1 MFAGRPYVHLGCSPG
16 GGENG
21 RKNSFGGTSPFHI
34 QLRKGE
40 TVEEARKLADW
51 VRGAAITSRQYD
63 VTYAKKLARATSAR
77 ARATRTD
84 AVGLAVANASTLA
97 PLCCRLPSACP
108 DSVLPICQH
117 SAHPGSRGGRYALR
131 SVRAPA
137 ACRLC
142 LTRRRA
148 GVGTE
153 ALAQEDTSA
162 GDVVSSHL
170 AGEAE
175 TAAVVALADLSP
187 SMGAP
192 PPRACPQRAR
202 LQLNSLVARSG
213 IMTVLEHTAVLG
225 AIAIFIVTQLEMEEQ
240 LGVDIH

>member
-1 MFAGRPYVHLGCSPG
+1 MPDA
-16 GGENG
+16 
-21 RKNSFGGTSPFHI
+21 
-34 QLRKGE
+34 
-40 TVEEARKLADW
+40 
-51 VRGAAITSRQYD
+51 
-63 VTYAKKLARATSAR
+63 YA
-77 ARATRTD
+77 
-84 AVGLAVANASTLA
+84 
-97 PLCCRLPSACP
+97 
-108 DSVLPICQH
+108 
-117 SAHPGSRGGRYALR
+117 Y
-131 SVRAPA
+131 
-137 ACRLC
+137 
-142 LTRRRA
+142 A

-153 ALAQEDTSA
+153 ALAHEDTSA

-225 AIAIFIVTQLEMEEQ
+225 AIAIFIVTQFEMEEQ

>member
-1 MFAGRPYVHLGCSPG
+1 MNLDEH
-16 GGENG
+16 EQ
-21 RKNSFGGTSPFHI
+21 TPFMP
-34 QLRKGE
+34 GE

-97 PLCCRLPSACP
+97 PLCCCLPSACP

-117 SAHPGSRGGRYALR
+117 PAHPGSRGGRYALPASAR
-131 SVRAPA
+131 LPPA

-142 LTRRRA
+142 LTRMRA

-192 PPRACPQRAR
+192 PPRLPAARA
-202 LQLNSLVARSG
+202 SAAEPVARQGS
-213 IMTVLEHTAVLG
+213 
-225 AIAIFIVTQLEMEEQ
+225 
-240 LGVDIH
+240 